1 MASDKPSAGHVF
13 KNTFWLWFDHLGKS
27 ISFNLLFLLTSLPL
41 VTLPASCGA
50 LMHVTR
56 LLIEQKEAR
65 FSDYVAGFIR
75 TGIRFTLFWLC
86 ILLFFAVCLVDVY
99 FYVRTPSFISAIL
112 NSWVLIAVVCGCMLM
127 LYVPTLLIV
136 HTGRGVLKIAA
147 TILLANFFFSLKA
160 LLLAAV
166 IKLICLL
173 TALPVILFMFTFL
186 ALFLHFT
193 YMEATGTC
201 TGMRPEYA
209 KERSIVKEFL
219 VPPQK

>member
-1 MASDKPSAGHVF
+1 MASDKPSAGNVL

-27 ISFNLLFLLTSLPL
+27 ILFNLLFLITSLPL

-50 LMHVTR
+50 LMYVTR

-65 FSDYVAGFIR
+65 VSDYFAGFMR
-75 TGIRFTLFWLC
+75 TGMRFTIFWLC
-86 ILLFFAVCLVDVY
+86 MLLFFAVCLADVY
-99 FYVRTPSFISAIL
+99 FYVRTPSFMSAIL
-112 NSWVLIAVVCGCMLM
+112 NSWVLIASLCGCMLM

-136 HTGRGVLKIAA
+136 HTGRGMLKIAA
-147 TILLANFFFSLKA
+147 AIILSNFFFSLKA
-160 LLLAAV
+160 LLLAAA
-166 IKLICLL
+166 IKLVCLL

-193 YMEATGTC
+193 YMEATGTYA
-201 TGMRPEYA
+201 GMRPEYA